1 MKNLKKII
9 IFIVLIGVAVLAF
22 VLLQPKKAPEGVVSL
37 VNTENQNANTTDSVG
52 ADFLTL
58 LLSVKNIKLEDSIFS
73 DKAFMNLKDS
83 SIVLIP
89 DGTEGRTNPF
99 APLGQDAVSATV
111 NSLNSLPVN
120 NATSTTSMKQE
131 LQSLIAPSNN

>member
-37 VNTENQNANTTDSVG
+37 VNTENQTANATDSVG

-99 APLGQDAVSATV
+99 APLGQDAVSSTV

-120 NATSTTSMKQE
+120 NATSTTSMTQE